1 MKNKK
6 IIFFRVVIGLTA
18 IVAIVA
24 PVAAIV
30 SCEGIKDDYEDEF
43 TAKETENHSGASAI
57 YGGKS
62 DNVWEVTLHKDS
74 VSKEHLVKLLS
85 DKLWLAVS
93 KAFSIG
99 YEINIIKDN
108 QKILSFTVLAPK
120 SNTYSALFLKDA
132 IQDKLE
138 EAIKATSSQKF
149 FTN

>member
-43 TAKETENHSGASAI
+43 TAKETENHSGLNI
-57 YGGKS
+57 GGKS

-99 YEINIIKDN
+99 YKINIIKDN